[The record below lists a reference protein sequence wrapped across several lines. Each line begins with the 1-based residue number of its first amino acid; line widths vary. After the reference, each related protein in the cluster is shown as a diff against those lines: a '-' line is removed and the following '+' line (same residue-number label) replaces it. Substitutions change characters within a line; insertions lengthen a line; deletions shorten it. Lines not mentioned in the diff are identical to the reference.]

1 RGDAGTGGVHPRQR
15 KVRRR
20 PCPADFSGAER
31 LRAPEGRSR
40 PGPARIGAPGGTVCS
55 GSRGTH
61 DDPHPEQY
69 AGREQHHRGRTRHG
83 IHRKNHPTPEPR
95 SMTLPT
101 LQVLRNTTL
110 ATLVAVL
117 AACGGTET
125 DTMVSAVQEAAGGQ
139 RGHDLPW
146 LLDESQL
153 STDALSVTRD
163 NCDTEPYAARSEERR
178 VGAGC
183 GHGGA

>member
-1 RGDAGTGGVHPRQR
+1 
-15 KVRRR
+15 
-20 PCPADFSGAER
+20 
-31 LRAPEGRSR
+31 
-40 PGPARIGAPGGTVCS
+40 
-55 GSRGTH
+55 
-61 DDPHPEQY
+61 
-69 AGREQHHRGRTRHG
+69 
-83 IHRKNHPTPEPR
+83 
-95 SMTLPT
+95 MTLPT

-163 NCDTEPYAARSEERR
+163 NCDTEPYAADVRWTLQPSHGSQPQIWLASVHQDPKLWVAPSQREGGKRTGPWLSASSAIYLVDGSTDTVIARQLLSE
-178 VGAGC
+178 VAC
-183 GHGGA
+183 GS